1 MKTYEICNTVSGVS
15 LCRYFAQDAATALE
29 LMAQDAGYAS
39 YAAACEIAPDGDLI
53 VSEVEPLYT
62 VRDGNGDVFDAVSY
76 THLDVYK
83 RQGRSG
89 DR

>member
-15 LCRYFAQDAATALE
+15 LGRYLAQDAATALE

-39 YAAACEIAPDGDLI
+39 YAAACEVAPDGDLI

-62 VRDGNGDVFDAVSY
+62 VRDGNGDVFDEAPAASF
-76 THLDVYK
+76 D
-83 RQGRSG
+83 GPSP
-89 DR
+89 